1 MAQITKFNDGGIN
14 RSAVG
19 AGVTLSEDAEIDAAF
34 TARMA
39 IENLEPDA
47 KRRVLT
53 WVAKAFD
60 LTE

>member
-1 MAQITKFNDGGIN
+1 MAQITKFNDGGID
-14 RSAVG
+14 RTAVG

-34 TARMA
+34 TARTA
-39 IENLEPDA
+39 IEDLGPDA